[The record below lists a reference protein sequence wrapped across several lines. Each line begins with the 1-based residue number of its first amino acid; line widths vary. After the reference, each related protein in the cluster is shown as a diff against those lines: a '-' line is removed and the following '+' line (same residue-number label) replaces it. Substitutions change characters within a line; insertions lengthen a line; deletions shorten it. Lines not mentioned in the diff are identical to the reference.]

1 MTIFI
6 QIISQRITT
15 CESSLFAVYLNSNYN
30 RKAVT
35 SELSCSFK
43 LTFNRDIAFFHAF
56 FHPSVLIFCNLT
68 LI

>member
-1 MTIFI
+1 M
-6 QIISQRITT
+6 SQV
-15 CESSLFAVYLNSNYN
+15 SSRCTSTAIN
-30 RKAVT
+30 RKAVK

-56 FHPSVLIFCNLT
+56 FHPSILIFGNLT